1 MWQRFPNHL
10 NLFFF
15 SRISMQQSNTEEVA
29 KCNYCQYCQRE
40 MPSNKHRRRSMSF
53 TRPYD
58 CEYCGASNNIDD
70 TDDSITSSTD
80 SEPCTSVAQTVRD
93 TIRRGNPEHVIDHRT
108 FYEKAEKC
116 ERKEDC
122 DVAGD
127 GEMDIFW
134 RNDASEYFEAVDNAD
149 VVDEMSNLSM
159 QDEQTVFLTE
169 ACVPVT
175 NKRHAQVKVAW
186 DDEGSTQ
193 FAEISRTI
201 ARDDGLHEKDVPRN
215 EDAHSKTFG
224 KDSSKP
230 DMRSSACL
238 FQENDPASGM
248 KVRVH
253 GRTQHGSRS
262 GNNVSVHGK
271 IHTAPCN
278 GENLKVTTNI
288 HDTECNTNVN
298 QLKISNENVTIRSP
312 IADRSVG
319 LSRVALMR
327 LSRAQR
333 SQSNSLHYS
342 PGMRRKVTKIQV
354 SLCI

>member
-1 MWQRFPNHL
+1 
-10 NLFFF
+10 
-15 SRISMQQSNTEEVA
+15 MQQSNTEEVA
-29 KCNYCQYCQRE
+29 KSNYCQYCQRE

-53 TRPYD
+53 TSPYD

-70 TDDSITSSTD
+70 TDDNISSTTD

-108 FYEKAEKC
+108 FHEKAEKS
-116 ERKEDC
+116 ERKKGSDLAVDE
-122 DVAGD
+122 
-127 GEMDIFW
+127 EMDIFW

-169 ACVPVT
+169 TCIPVT
-175 NKRHAQVKVAW
+175 NKRHAEVKMAW
-186 DDEGSTQ
+186 DDEGNTQ
-193 FAEISRTI
+193 LAEISRTI

-215 EDAHSKTFG
+215 EDAHSKTLG

-230 DMRSSACL
+230 DMRSSVCL

-253 GRTQHGSRS
+253 GRTQHGSQS
-262 GNNVSVHGK
+262 ENVSVHDK
-271 IHTAPCN
+271 IHTGPSN
-278 GENLKVTTNI
+278 GENLKITKNI

-298 QLKISNENVTIRSP
+298 QLKISNENLTIRSP

-333 SQSNSLHYS
+333 SQSNSPHS
-342 PGMRRKVTKIQV
+342 SGMRRKVTKIQV